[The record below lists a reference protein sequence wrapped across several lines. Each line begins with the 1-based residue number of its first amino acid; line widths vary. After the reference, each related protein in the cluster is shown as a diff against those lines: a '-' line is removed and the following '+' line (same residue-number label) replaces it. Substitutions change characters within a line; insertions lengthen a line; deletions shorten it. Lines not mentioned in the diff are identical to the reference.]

1 MSTSLETLPNEIL
14 IFIFSNLSWS
24 ELLVSL
30 WSLNKRFNSVICSVL
45 SRIDSQLNSGLVII
59 EPGLSYN
66 KYNSILFPLIS
77 NPFLPLASCIQ
88 RIYFDGTYCNAS
100 DLSYQWL
107 FDNEKKILR
116 FPNLKSLTLTQC
128 LFVEPLIKSVPI
140 LIKYQLDELTLSFNK
155 DIIGLLR
162 NSNGFSTMTPRAG
175 N

>member
-1 MSTSLETLPNEIL
+1 MTTIFETLPNEIL
-14 IFIFSNLSWS
+14 IIIFSDLSWS
-24 ELLVSL
+24 DLLISL
-30 WSLNKRFNSVICSVL
+30 WSLNKRFDLLICSVL
-45 SRIDSQLNSGLVII
+45 SRTDDQLNSGLVII

-66 KYNSILFPLIS
+66 TYNSILFPLIS

-88 RIYFDGTYCNAS
+88 RIHFDGTYCNAS

-128 LFVEPLIKSVPI
+128 LLVESLIKSLPI
-140 LIKYQLDELTLSFNK
+140 LIKYQLDELTLTFNK
-155 DIIGLLR
+155 DIIGSLR
-162 NSNGFSTMTPRAG
+162 NSNGLSIMSLRAG